1 MADTMQFDLVS
12 PERKLASGQ
21 ATAVR
26 IPGADGDFTAMPL
39 HAPVVSTLRPG
50 LLSVDMDGGTT
61 EFAVTGGF
69 AQVTAE
75 NATVLADAAMPKG
88 EVTAEFLAELVSA
101 TEGEDVTDDTA
112 KRVADLKALGAE
124 LGLAV

>member
-26 IPGADGDFTAMPL
+26 IPGADGDFTAMPQ
-39 HAPVVSTLRPG
+39 HAPSVATLRPG

-69 AQVTAE
+69 AQITAE
-75 NATVLADAAMPKG
+75 NATVLADAALPKG
-88 EVTAEFLAELVSA
+88 EVTVEFLTELVSA
-101 TEGEDVTDDTA
+101 TTGEDDDSV
-112 KRVADLKALGAE
+112 KRVNDLKALGSE
-124 LGLAV
+124 LGLSV

>member
-26 IPGADGDFTAMPL
+26 IPGADGDFTAMPQ
-39 HAPVVSTLRPG
+39 HAPSVATLRPG

-69 AQVTAE
+69 AQITAD
-75 NATVLADAAMPKG
+75 NATVLADAALPKG
-88 EVTAEFLAELVSA
+88 EVTVEFLTELVSA
-101 TEGEDVTDDTA
+101 TTGEDDDSV
-112 KRVADLKALGAE
+112 KRVNDLKALGSE
-124 LGLAV
+124 LGLSV

>member
-39 HAPVVSTLRPG
+39 HSPAVATLRPG

-69 AQVTAE
+69 AQITSD
-75 NATVLADAAMPKG
+75 NATVLADAALPKS
-88 EVTAEFLAELVSA
+88 EVTAEFLTELVAA
-101 TEGEDVTDDTA
+101 TTGEDDDSV
-112 KRVADLKALGAE
+112 KRVNDLKALGAE
-124 LGLAV
+124 LGLSL

>member
-69 AQVTAE
+69 AQVTSE
-75 NATVLADAAMPKG
+75 NATVLADAAMPKS
-88 EVTAEFLAELVSA
+88 EVTAEFLTELVEA
-101 TEGEDVTDDTA
+101 TSGDDDDSA
-112 KRVADLKALGAE
+112 KRVADLKALGSE
-124 LGLAV
+124 LGLTV